1 MPKSYYL
8 INEVN
13 QTKSNKHD
21 YLFFDEYL
29 GNLSNDFTS
38 KEKNFFFSFKDLENL
53 NLQKKKAVK
62 KVNKYIIQI
71 KDHLNH
77 IHSTN
82 FSLKYWGFLIEHF
95 LLLIV
100 TKILVEKELL
110 DQIKK
115 KK

>member
-38 KEKNFFFSFKDLENL
+38 KEKNFFSFKDLENL
-53 NLQKKKAVK
+53 NLQKKKQSRK
-62 KVNKYIIQI
+62 LISISFRLKITLII
-71 KDHLNH
+71 
-77 IHSTN
+77 STVQT
-82 FSLKYWGFLIEHF
+82 FL
-95 LLLIV
+95 
-100 TKILVEKELL
+100 
-110 DQIKK
+110 
-115 KK
+115 

>member
-38 KEKNFFFSFKDLENL
+38 KEKIFFSL
-53 NLQKKKAVK
+53 
-62 KVNKYIIQI
+62 
-71 KDHLNH
+71 
-77 IHSTN
+77 
-82 FSLKYWGFLIEHF
+82 LKI
-95 LLLIV
+95 
-100 TKILVEKELL
+100 
-110 DQIKK
+110 
-115 KK
+115 